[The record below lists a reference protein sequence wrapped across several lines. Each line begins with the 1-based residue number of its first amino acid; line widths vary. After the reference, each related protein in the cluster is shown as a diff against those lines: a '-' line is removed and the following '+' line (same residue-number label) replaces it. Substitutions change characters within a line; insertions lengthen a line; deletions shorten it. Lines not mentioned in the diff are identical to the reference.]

1 MIAVITKYYN
11 DRNTYKV
18 IEGEETKKYE
28 GLDDLIETNDE
39 CDTYIDWFETKEQML
54 DKWDAIVDEKA
65 VEEA

>member
-11 DRNTYKV
+11 NKNTYKV

-28 GLDDLIETNDE
+28 GLDDLIESNYE

-54 DKWDAIVDEKA
+54 DKWNAIVDENA